1 MSLLLSVTTV
11 CRKRSR
17 YSPGNVS
24 VGSDV
29 SDEPA
34 EKGLLRSA
42 QSPALGSPVEKL
54 EPWTRLHWLVLR
66 HQRVGEPVEKQS
78 VNNPIYTWKTRPVA
92 PVCGSHQTAKYSNC
106 QAALPMHHGQGCRAK
121 IEQRV
126 GLCLLQCCNMRL
138 LMTKL
143 WMVVA
148 PCLTA
153 KPHPDCFL
161 LTEPSVYTMRSCGLL
176 LFFVVVFLQ

>member
-1 MSLLLSVTTV
+1 MHSVGYPEINRSNSAVTGKFLLGVNRCFRMSLLLSVTTV

-34 EKGLLRSA
+34 EKGILRSA

-66 HQRVGEPVEKQS
+66 HQRVGEPVEKQR

-92 PVCGSHQTAKYSNC
+92 PVCWSHQTAKYSNC
-106 QAALPMHHGQGCRAK
+106 HMSSSTAYASWT
-121 IEQRV
+121 
-126 GLCLLQCCNMRL
+126 GL
-138 LMTKL
+138 
-143 WMVVA
+143 
-148 PCLTA
+148 
-153 KPHPDCFL
+153 
-161 LTEPSVYTMRSCGLL
+161 
-176 LFFVVVFLQ
+176 